1 MMNPVEFKG
10 VKYRSINAMLRA
22 IGISKATYCKRK
34 KQGVPLD
41 APKHHGPRR
50 KITVD
55 GVIYSSIKEYC
66 LSAGIT
72 RSGYQ
77 YRVKKAFKV
86 SRYRR
91 PVEYNGVKYP
101 SINAMLRAIGI
112 SKATY
117 CKRKKQGVPLDAP
130 KHHGPRRKIT
140 VDGVIYSSIKEYCL
154 SAGITRSGYQYR
166 VKKAFK
172 VSRYRRPV
180 EYNGVKYPSINAL
193 ARALGLT
200 RAKARDLLGL

>member
-1 MMNPVEFKG
+1 MMKPVEFKG

-22 IGISKATYCKRK
+22 IGISKATYLKRK

-41 APKHHGPRR
+41 APKHYSPRR

-55 GVIYSSIKEYC
+55 GVIYSSVKEYC
-66 LSAGIT
+66 LSAGIK

-91 PVEYNGVKYP
+91 PVEY
-101 SINAMLRAIGI
+101 
-112 SKATY
+112 
-117 CKRKKQGVPLDAP
+117 
-130 KHHGPRRKIT
+130 
-140 VDGVIYSSIKEYCL
+140 DGV
-154 SAGITRSGYQYR
+154 Q
-166 VKKAFK
+166 
-172 VSRYRRPV
+172 
-180 EYNGVKYPSINAL
+180 YPSINAL

-200 RAKARDLLGL
+200 RAKARALLGL

>member
-1 MMNPVEFKG
+1 MMKPVEFKG

-22 IGISKATYCKRK
+22 IGISKGTYRKRK

-41 APKHHGPRR
+41 TPKSHSLRR

-72 RSGYQ
+72 RSGYR
-77 YRVKKAFKV
+77 YRVQKAFKV

-91 PVEYNGVKYP
+91 PVEY
-101 SINAMLRAIGI
+101 
-112 SKATY
+112 
-117 CKRKKQGVPLDAP
+117 
-130 KHHGPRRKIT
+130 
-140 VDGVIYSSIKEYCL
+140 DGE
-154 SAGITRSGYQYR
+154 
-166 VKKAFK
+166 
-172 VSRYRRPV
+172 
-180 EYNGVKYPSINAL
+180 KYPSINAL

-200 RAKARDLLGL
+200 RAKARALLGL

>member
-1 MMNPVEFKG
+1 MMTPVEFKG

-22 IGISKATYCKRK
+22 IGISKATYRKRK

-41 APKHHGPRR
+41 APKSHSLRR

-66 LSAGIT
+66 LSAGIK
-72 RSGYQ
+72 RSGYR
-77 YRVKKAFKV
+77 YRV
-86 SRYRR
+86 
-91 PVEYNGVKYP
+91 
-101 SINAMLRAIGI
+101 
-112 SKATY
+112 
-117 CKRKKQGVPLDAP
+117 Q
-130 KHHGPRRKIT
+130 
-140 VDGVIYSSIKEYCL
+140 
-154 SAGITRSGYQYR
+154 
-166 VKKAFK
+166 KAFK

-200 RAKARDLLGL
+200 RAKARALLGL

>member
-22 IGISKATYCKRK
+22 IGISKGTYRKRK

-41 APKHHGPRR
+41 APKSHSLRR

-66 LSAGIT
+66 LSAGIK
-72 RSGYQ
+72 RSGYR
-77 YRVKKAFKV
+77 YRASKAFKV

-91 PVEYNGVKYP
+91 PVEY
-101 SINAMLRAIGI
+101 
-112 SKATY
+112 
-117 CKRKKQGVPLDAP
+117 
-130 KHHGPRRKIT
+130 
-140 VDGVIYSSIKEYCL
+140 DGV
-154 SAGITRSGYQYR
+154 Q
-166 VKKAFK
+166 
-172 VSRYRRPV
+172 
-180 EYNGVKYPSINAL
+180 YPSINAL

-200 RAKARDLLGL
+200 RAKTRALLGL

>member
-1 MMNPVEFKG
+1 MMKPVEFKG

-22 IGISKATYCKRK
+22 IGISKATYRKRK

-41 APKHHGPRR
+41 APKYHSLRR

-66 LSAGIT
+66 LSAGIK

-91 PVEYNGVKYP
+91 PVEYNG
-101 SINAMLRAIGI
+101 
-112 SKATY
+112 
-117 CKRKKQGVPLDAP
+117 
-130 KHHGPRRKIT
+130 
-140 VDGVIYSSIKEYCL
+140 E
-154 SAGITRSGYQYR
+154 
-166 VKKAFK
+166 
-172 VSRYRRPV
+172 
-180 EYNGVKYPSINAL
+180 KYPSINAL

-200 RAKARDLLGL
+200 RAKARTLLGL

>member
-1 MMNPVEFKG
+1 MISVTFKG
-10 VKYRSINAMLRA
+10 VRYRSINAMLRA
-22 IGISKATYCKRK
+22 IGISKATYRKRK

-41 APKHHGPRR
+41 APKCRGLSLRK

-66 LSAGIT
+66 LSAGIK

-77 YRVKKAFKV
+77 YRA
-86 SRYRR
+86 
-91 PVEYNGVKYP
+91 
-101 SINAMLRAIGI
+101 
-112 SKATY
+112 
-117 CKRKKQGVPLDAP
+117 
-130 KHHGPRRKIT
+130 
-140 VDGVIYSSIKEYCL
+140 
-154 SAGITRSGYQYR
+154 
-166 VKKAFK
+166 KKAFK

-200 RAKARDLLGL
+200 RAKARALLGL

>member
-41 APKHHGPRR
+41 APKHYSPRR

-55 GVIYSSIKEYC
+55 GVIYSSVKEYC
-66 LSAGIT
+66 LSAGIK
-72 RSGYQ
+72 RSGYR
-77 YRVKKAFKV
+77 YRASKAFKV

-91 PVEYNGVKYP
+91 PVEYNG
-101 SINAMLRAIGI
+101 
-112 SKATY
+112 
-117 CKRKKQGVPLDAP
+117 
-130 KHHGPRRKIT
+130 
-140 VDGVIYSSIKEYCL
+140 E
-154 SAGITRSGYQYR
+154 
-166 VKKAFK
+166 
-172 VSRYRRPV
+172 
-180 EYNGVKYPSINAL
+180 KYPSINAL

-200 RAKARDLLGL
+200 RAKARALLGL

>member
-1 MMNPVEFKG
+1 MMTPVEFKG

-22 IGISKATYCKRK
+22 IGISKATYLKRK

-41 APKHHGPRR
+41 APKYHGSTR

-77 YRVKKAFKV
+77 YRAEKAFKV

-91 PVEYNGVKYP
+91 PVEYNGV
-101 SINAMLRAIGI
+101 
-112 SKATY
+112 
-117 CKRKKQGVPLDAP
+117 Q
-130 KHHGPRRKIT
+130 
-140 VDGVIYSSIKEYCL
+140 
-154 SAGITRSGYQYR
+154 
-166 VKKAFK
+166 
-172 VSRYRRPV
+172 
-180 EYNGVKYPSINAL
+180 YPSINAL

-200 RAKARDLLGL
+200 RAKARALLGL

>member
-1 MMNPVEFKG
+1 MSSVTFKG
-10 VKYRSINAMLRA
+10 VRYRSIKAMLRA
-22 IGISKATYCKRK
+22 IGISKATYYKRK

-41 APKHHGPRR
+41 APKSLSLRR

-66 LSAGIT
+66 FSAGIT

-101 SINAMLRAIGI
+101 SIN
-112 SKATY
+112 T
-117 CKRKKQGVPLDAP
+117 
-130 KHHGPRRKIT
+130 
-140 VDGVIYSSIKEYCL
+140 
-154 SAGITRSGYQYR
+154 
-166 VKKAFK
+166 
-172 VSRYRRPV
+172 
-180 EYNGVKYPSINAL
+180 L
-193 ARALGLT
+193 ARDLGLSPGKT
-200 RAKARDLLGL
+200 RDLLGL